1 MKKRA
6 LILLV
11 GLLVLVTALW
21 AAPQHLT
28 ILHVNDTH
36 GHAWQYSIT
45 DNSNIGGFAAIATL
59 VDQIKAEVESKGG
72 SVLVLHAGDINTGV
86 PESDQLDAIPDIVAM
101 NMVPFDAMA
110 LGNHEFDKDG
120 DVLAKQIKAMKF
132 PALSANIMTKT
143 GENAFTPYVIKEL
156 NGMKVAIYGLSTE
169 SITVLEPIYV
179 EEYVFKSA
187 IEVSK
192 TLVPELNQQADIVI
206 ALTHLG
212 YGEPLTGSTSSDMLA
227 KAVDG
232 IDVIVDGHSH
242 TLFTQAPVYGDT
254 ILVQAGEWGKYL
266 GRLDLWIVDG
276 EIIDWEWEAIP
287 VNLKYIAGKDAENK
301 TVYDFV
307 GEPVEQNPRVL
318 AAMEYFYNLG
328 GEKLNE
334 VIGKTTIQL
343 DGERSNVRSKATNLA
358 NLLSDAMVWKS
369 LADFAI
375 TNGGGIR
382 ASIKAGDITYRD
394 VLTVLPFGNMIYIVN
409 LTGSEVMRLLNFAS
423 NVAAGQG
430 AFPQFGGITFTVENG
445 QVKNVLI
452 QGKALEMDKVYKV
465 ATNDYMAGGGDGYN
479 VLKDNKANGYDTG
492 FVLADA
498 LMLYFEYLGTVQEY
512 DSNQRM
518 VKK

>member
-1 MKKRA
+1 
-6 LILLV
+6 
-11 GLLVLVTALW
+11 
-21 AAPQHLT
+21 
-28 ILHVNDTH
+28 
-36 GHAWQYSIT
+36 
-45 DNSNIGGFAAIATL
+45 
-59 VDQIKAEVESKGG
+59 
-72 SVLVLHAGDINTGV
+72 
-86 PESDQLDAIPDIVAM
+86 
-101 NMVPFDAMA
+101 
-110 LGNHEFDKDG
+110 
-120 DVLAKQIKAMKF
+120 
-132 PALSANIMTKT
+132 
-143 GENAFTPYVIKEL
+143 
-156 NGMKVAIYGLSTE
+156 
-169 SITVLEPIYV
+169 
-179 EEYVFKSA
+179 
-187 IEVSK
+187 
-192 TLVPELNQQADIVI
+192 
-206 ALTHLG
+206 
-212 YGEPLTGSTSSDMLA
+212 
-227 KAVDG
+227 
-232 IDVIVDGHSH
+232 
-242 TLFTQAPVYGDT
+242 LFTQAPVYGDT

-343 DGERSNVRSKATNLA
+343 EGERSNVRSKATNLA

>member
-1 MKKRA
+1 MRKHSVM
-6 LILLV
+6 LLV
-11 GLLVLVTALW
+11 CLMVLVSALW
-21 AAPQHLT
+21 AAPQLLT

-36 GHAWQYSIT
+36 GHAWSYT
-45 DNSNIGGFAAIATL
+45 LGDLKNVGGFAAIATL
-59 VDQIKAEVESKGG
+59 VDQIKAEVEAKGG

-86 PESDQLDAIPDIVAM
+86 PESDQLDAISDVVGM
-101 NMVPFDAMA
+101 NMIPFDAMV

-120 DVLAKQIKAMKF
+120 TVLAKQIKTMKF
-132 PALSANIMTKT
+132 PALSANILTKT
-143 GENAFTPYVIKEL
+143 GEPVFTPYVIKQL
-156 NGMKVAIYGLSTE
+156 KDLKVAIYGLSTE
-169 SITVLEPIYV
+169 AITILEPIYV
-179 EEYVFKSA
+179 EDYVFMNA
-187 IEVSK
+187 IELSK
-192 TLVPELNQQADIVI
+192 KMVPELRAQADIVV

-212 YGEPLTGSTSSDMLA
+212 YGEPHPGCTTSDMLA

-242 TLFTQAPVYGDT
+242 TLFTEAPVYGDT

-266 GRLDLWIVDG
+266 GRLDLWILDG
-276 EIIDWEWEAIP
+276 KVIDWEWEAIP
-287 VNLKYIAGKDAENK
+287 VNSIAGVEHI
-301 TVYDFV
+301 
-307 GEPVEQNPRVL
+307 EQNPRVL

-334 VIGKTTIQL
+334 VIGKTAIML
-343 DGERSNVRSKATNLA
+343 DGERSNARAKATNLA
-358 NLLSDAMVWKS
+358 NLLGDAMVWKS
-369 LADFAI
+369 MADFAI

-394 VLTVLPFGNMIYIVN
+394 VLTVLPFGNMIYVVN
-409 LTGSEVMRLLNFAS
+409 LTGSEVMRLLQFAS
-423 NVAAGQG
+423 GVPAGQG

-452 QGKALEMDKVYKV
+452 QGKPLEMDRVYKV
-465 ATNDYMAGGGDGYN
+465 ATNDYMAGGGDGYT

-498 LMLYFEYLGTVQEY
+498 LMLYFQYLGTVQDY
-512 DSNQRM
+512 DSSQRM